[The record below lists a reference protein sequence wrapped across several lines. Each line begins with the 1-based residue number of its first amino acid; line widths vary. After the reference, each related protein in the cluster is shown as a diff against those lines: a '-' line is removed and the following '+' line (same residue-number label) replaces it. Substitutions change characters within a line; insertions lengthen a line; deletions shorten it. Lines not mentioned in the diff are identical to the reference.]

1 MEIEISRMGERG
13 QVVVPQEFREDL
25 KLEKGEKFIV
35 VKADNKLI
43 FEPMKNLKEKAIHE
57 LSEELLDIKI
67 SNAFWENVKKGKVI
81 TQSKEEFLK
90 SLKKW

>member
-1 MEIEISRMGERG
+1 MEIEISKIGERG

-25 KLEKGEKFIV
+25 KLEKGEKLIV

-43 FEPMKNLKEKAIHE
+43 FEPMKNLKAKTLHE
-57 LSEELLDIKI
+57 LNEDLLDIKI

-81 TQSKEEFLK
+81 SQSKEDFLK
-90 SLKKW
+90 DLKKW